1 MNRRR
6 YLATVGTTASALAL
20 AGCLGDDG
28 GDSGG
33 GDADGNSGDSDSGNS
48 GDGGDNNDGS
58 SGSGGNDQP
67 DVELLNHEFYEEEF
81 SAGVRGTAVN
91 NTDSELSYVEA
102 EAVFL
107 DESGTQIGDG
117 LDNVNDLAAGREW
130 EFDCGFFGDD
140 ASRIAEYEIEVSS
153 GF

>member
-1 MNRRR
+1 MEINRRQ
-6 YLATVGTTASALAL
+6 YLGTVTATVGALAL
-20 AGCLGDDG
+20 AGCSEEN

-33 GDADGNSGDSDSGNS
+33 GDTSGNS
-48 GDGGDNNDGS
+48 DNTDDGGAANDN
-58 SGSGGNDQP
+58 NDQP
-67 DVELLNHEFYEEEF
+67 DVELLDHEFYEDQF
-81 SAGVRGTAVN
+81 SVGVRGTAVN

-130 EFDCGFFGDD
+130 EFDCMFLGNDE
-140 ASRIAEYEIEVSS
+140 SRIDSYEIEVSS

>member
-1 MNRRR
+1 MKLNRRR
-6 YLATVGTTASALAL
+6 YLATIGTTASALAL
-20 AGCLGDDG
+20 AGCSEDE

-33 GDADGNSGDSDSGNS
+33 GDADSNSGDSSNGNSDNSGGDSNS
-48 GDGGDNNDGS
+48 GDG
-58 SGSGGNDQP
+58 GGNDQP
-67 DVELLNHEFYEEEF
+67 DVEILEHEFYEEEF

-130 EFDCGFFGDD
+130 EFDCMFLGDD